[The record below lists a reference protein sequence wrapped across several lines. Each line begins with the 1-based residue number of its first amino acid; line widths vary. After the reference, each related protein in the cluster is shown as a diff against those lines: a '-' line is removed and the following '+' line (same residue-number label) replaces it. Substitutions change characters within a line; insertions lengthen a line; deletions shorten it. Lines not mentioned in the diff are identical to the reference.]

1 MSAALSWG
9 PGPLQPAFRVP
20 SAGPQL
26 AGGAAGTEQ
35 ARRAACS
42 PWGGVGLGA
51 AMGCGAE
58 WGPRESSPHC
68 PAQEHGESAALG
80 LLSL

>member
-1 MSAALSWG
+1 MLPAA
-9 PGPLQPAFRVP
+9 R
-20 SAGPQL
+20 
-26 AGGAAGTEQ
+26 GAV
-35 ARRAACS
+35 
-42 PWGGVGLGA
+42 WDWGA